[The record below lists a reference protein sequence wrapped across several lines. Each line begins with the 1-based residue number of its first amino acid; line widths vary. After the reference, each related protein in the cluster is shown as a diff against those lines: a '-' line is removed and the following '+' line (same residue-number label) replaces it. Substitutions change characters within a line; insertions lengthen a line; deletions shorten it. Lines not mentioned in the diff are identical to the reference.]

1 MLKTVSSLNSS
12 GGGSGSVTQVQ
23 GNGTVNGITLTGNVT
38 TSGNLTLGGV
48 LANVTNSQLQNSS
61 TTIGNTVVT
70 LGGTTTSIGNLTLA
84 NVTITSGSIP
94 NTVVTGLGT
103 MAVQNANNVTI
114 TGGTE
119 NAVSYTNLKTTTLTG
134 YLYGNN
140 TAGFVTASTTIP
152 NTGLG
157 NSTLTLGNTVLTL
170 GSTTTSVGN
179 LTLANVTIGSGAINV
194 QTTNH
199 TAQTNATATF
209 ATSSLPLVPA
219 GYINF
224 DLNGTVVKIPYYAV

>member
-1 MLKTVSSLNSS
+1 MLKTVSSLNPNATN
-12 GGGSGSVTQVQ
+12 GTVTQVQ

-38 TSGNLTLGGV
+38 TSGNLTLGGA

-70 LGGTTTSIGNLTLA
+70 LGGTTTSI
-84 NVTITSGSIP
+84 
-94 NTVVTGLGT
+94 
-103 MAVQNANNVTI
+103 
-114 TGGTE
+114 
-119 NAVSYTNLKTTTLTG
+119 
-134 YLYGNN
+134 
-140 TAGFVTASTTIP
+140 
-152 NTGLG
+152 
-157 NSTLTLGNTVLTL
+157 
-170 GSTTTSVGN
+170 GN

-224 DLNGTVVKIPYYAV
+224 DLNGTVVKVPYYGV